1 MKALTKWYGGDRTNV
16 RLEWKPADL
25 WIGAYWETQRYIGKP
40 RAASLHIWICV
51 LPCLPIHIVKVLT

>member
-1 MKALTKWYGGDRTNV
+1 MTPLTRWHGGDRLNV

-25 WIGAYWETQRYIGKP
+25 WIGVYWKVKHYVGRP
-40 RAASLHIWICV
+40 PAASLHIWICL